1 MLNKLQI
8 SFFLVSLSI
17 LIGCASEGLKTSAG
31 GNSTD
36 WYSTFINGD
45 GRLTCQLAC
54 SGKYGGNRRTLK
66 AYYDAQAWVDL
77 SREVSEIGHGKD
89 QAYFYLGRSAEG
101 LGFNAAARTY
111 YALALAYPMK
121 CKSGS
126 LCDGID
132 IPSEIKIRLGILDRQ
147 AIPPQSQIKSR

>member
-1 MLNKLQI
+1 MKKLQI
-8 SFFLVSLSI
+8 SIISVSLCI
-17 LIGCASEGLKTSAG
+17 LIGCASQGLKTSAG
-31 GNSTD
+31 SNAKD

-54 SGKYGGNRRTLK
+54 SGSYGGNKRILK
-66 AYYDAQAWVDL
+66 AYYDAQVWLDL
-77 SREVSEIGHGKD
+77 SREVSEIGYAYD

-121 CKSGS
+121 CNSRAN
-126 LCDGID
+126 CDDLD
-132 IPSEIKIRLGILDRQ
+132 ISSEIKIRLNILDSLSVH
-147 AIPPQSQIKSR
+147 PKKYK